1 MKISKIRKA
10 LVAVGGAVVA
20 VAGVLGTNIDPSVVS
35 SVVGVITSILVYV
48 VPND

>member
-1 MKISKIRKA
+1 MTLGNIRKA

-20 VAGVLGTNIDPSVVS
+20 IAGVLGTNIDPGVVEG
-35 SVVGVITSILVYV
+35 VVGGITSILVFV